1 MIRQQILNDGRL
13 KWIFIYRW
21 MYRWCDDVCICRCYL
36 FGVWIW
42 FNYLFKILIV
52 FIWIIYQQ
60 ETSSKLGLLSE
71 LIVNK
76 IVLSRDQKYIMYLL
90 CRVYV
95 YQFVNS
101 YRNVLVF
108 VGDLIREVRTAA
120 SEDGRLAIACHRRTR
135 ARYCRVDHRNW
146 INRYPCN
153 GEQHTLRVVCGK
165 KCRSGQWAE
174 RLAALLSQLDDCDC
188 TMGTT
193 TD

>member
-1 MIRQQILNDGRL
+1 
-13 KWIFIYRW
+13 
-21 MYRWCDDVCICRCYL
+21 
-36 FGVWIW
+36 
-42 FNYLFKILIV
+42 
-52 FIWIIYQQ
+52 
-60 ETSSKLGLLSE
+60 
-71 LIVNK
+71 
-76 IVLSRDQKYIMYLL
+76 MYLL

-95 YQFVNS
+95 LYQFVNS

-108 VGDLIREVRTAA
+108 VGDLIREVRTA

-188 TMGTT
+188 TMGTLRLTNGHLLSTNTLFTVGAVEADWEWAIFEGHASWHFAGCIVGALSGSELIST
-193 TD
+193 TTWLHHVKHYRVFY